1 MTFSVTLLQ
10 QLHLLR
16 LVAAPE
22 LAKLAPFFIEKH
34 FARREVVLARGD
46 LGLGLG
52 FLLEGKLQGVDFT
65 VDGREAGLYFVDVG
79 DYFAELPVVDGQGNA
94 EFIIAIAKSRVL
106 FLPREMAREWI
117 GNTAHIAQ
125 ALMQRL
131 GQRIRTVTA
140 QRTLLTLPNPFQ
152 RLCVQLLPMIHHETR
167 PARILNAPT
176 HQELAIMI
184 NSSRETVTRAF
195 QLLQNKQV
203 ILRDG
208 NDWQILQADFLADIA
223 SGRIE
228 PPKT

>member
-1 MTFSVTLLQ
+1 
-10 QLHLLR
+10 
-16 LVAAPE
+16 
-22 LAKLAPFFIEKH
+22 
-34 FARREVVLARGD
+34 
-46 LGLGLG
+46 
-52 FLLEGKLQGVDFT
+52 
-65 VDGREAGLYFVDVG
+65 
-79 DYFAELPVVDGQGNA
+79 
-94 EFIIAIAKSRVL
+94 
-106 FLPREMAREWI
+106 
-117 GNTAHIAQ
+117 
-125 ALMQRL
+125 
-131 GQRIRTVTA
+131 
-140 QRTLLTLPNPFQ
+140 
-152 RLCVQLLPMIHHETR
+152 MIHHETR